1 MEWLRSRKQEL
12 VAQIAIV
19 DAELG
24 NNHAVLPMLDDG
36 GALGGLKEGVGG
48 SRSEGGGAGASG
60 VGVAADGHFIL
71 GLSSEAFRST
81 SVDEVKWPV
90 LWFGSSYIREEF
102 ITSALFV
109 SRYAKHVY
117 SACCFSFKA
126 LFGRPLRMLFLFFV
140 LRLLSKGV
148 KRWAVSIGGG
158 EIGPS
163 RRPCP
168 HFGVRTYL
176 VPYPDVLMWGQ
187 HCTLR

>member
-36 GALGGLKEGVGG
+36 GALGGLKEGLGG

-81 SVDEVKWPV
+81 SVDEVKWLV
-90 LWFGSSYIREEF
+90 LWFGSSYVKN
-102 ITSALFV
+102 SSHPLFLCHGMRSMHIPRVVSV
-109 SRYAKHVY
+109 SRHFLGGL
-117 SACCFSFKA
+117 SGCCFC
-126 LFGRPLRMLFLFFV
+126 FLFCV
-140 LRLLSKGV
+140 G
-148 KRWAVSIGGG
+148 
-158 EIGPS
+158 
-163 RRPCP
+163 
-168 HFGVRTYL
+168 
-176 VPYPDVLMWGQ
+176 
-187 HCTLR
+187 